1 MSSPILVT
9 KLFIPPTR
17 SEIVSRPRLL
27 EQLNNG
33 LNRKLI
39 LISAPAGFGKTSLV
53 TEWLNTIQVD
63 PNGGKQDELKVA
75 WLSLDE
81 HDNDLVRFL
90 SYFITVL
97 NRIEEIEVDLG
108 KEALQMLQSPQPL
121 PPETILTSL
130 INDVA
135 VTQIKVLLVLDD
147 YHLIETQAIHEALN
161 FLIENQP
168 PQLHLAI
175 TTRED
180 PPLHLAR
187 LRASGQLFEIRA
199 TDLCFT
205 SEEVAEFLN
214 QVMMLGLKAEDIAVI
229 EARTEGW
236 IAGLQLAALSMQG
249 RDDMHHFIQSFAGSN
264 RLILD
269 YLLDEVLEL
278 QSAEILNFLLKTSIL
293 DRLYGSLCDAVR
305 FGSAETR
312 GNTEDNA
319 TGQHVLEKL
328 EQSNLFIIPLDEER
342 CWYRYHHLFADLLR
356 LRLRQTQPDLLPEL
370 HLRASQWYEQQGN
383 RIEAIDHALH
393 STDYVRAI
401 ELIDTNIEGNYESVA
416 LSTLERWL
424 TAIPDNLITSNPQML
439 LLRAWY
445 QFNTGQIETADQ
457 NLMDAAHLLENADQ
471 FTNPIQEALAGRAL
485 AIRSF
490 IASLRGEFAGSVQL
504 AKHALDL
511 LPETEQAW
519 RSGVT
524 ITLGEAYA
532 AEGQMAAA
540 QQVRTEALKLSQS
553 AGNPYII
560 MIANLNLAETLWQ
573 QGEIMT
579 VLEICEHQVQ
589 FATEHDLAEAP
600 IIGWLLGLW
609 GASMAELNQ
618 VEKALELTHKGAEIA
633 ERGQDMFY
641 LSYSYL
647 YWVRVLFLAGD
658 WPAVD
663 ALLQTMAR
671 IDSFAHWVM
680 PQISAWQVRIWLAE
694 GKLDDAA
701 QWLNDN
707 SPSIDG
713 DLPYVY
719 EADYVAVARI
729 LLVQKQ
735 FDAAVDLLTRLQDVA
750 EAGGRYLRV
759 IELLLLL
766 ALTAQARDDLPQALS
781 FLDQALQLGES
792 RGMIQTFVIEGPALA
807 RLLYT
812 ALQQDIEP
820 SYVQRILAAFPVE
833 APQELKAGPSEET
846 DWLEPLTDRESEI
859 LQLIGEGLT
868 NKEISS
874 RLYLSTNTIKTH
886 LRNIF
891 GKLGVNNRI
900 QAVARGR
907 ALGIFVDD

>member
-27 EQLNNG
+27 ERLNNG
-33 LNRKLI
+33 LNRKLT

-53 TEWLNTIQVD
+53 TEWLTTVQVKQ
-63 PNGGKQDELKVA
+63 NGDNQGELQIA

-90 SYFITVL
+90 SYFISAL
-97 NRIEEIEVDLG
+97 NRIKEIEGALG

-135 VTQIKVLLVLDD
+135 VTDFKVVLVLDD
-147 YHLIETQAIHEALN
+147 YHLIEAQPIHEALN

-180 PPLHLAR
+180 PPLLLSR
-187 LRASGQLFEIRA
+187 LRARGQLSEIRA
-199 TDLCFT
+199 ADLSFK

-214 QVMMLGLKAEDIAVI
+214 QVMGLGLAAEDVAVI

-249 RDDMHHFIQSFAGSN
+249 RDDIRSFIRSFGGSN

-269 YLLDEVLEL
+269 YLIDEVLEQ
-278 QSAEILNFLLKTSIL
+278 QSAEIQNFLLKTSIL
-293 DRLYGSLCDAVR
+293 DRLFGPLCDAVR
-305 FGSAETR
+305 LGSAET
-312 GNTEDNA
+312 GGDTEEKF
-319 TGQHVLEKL
+319 TGQQILEKL
-328 EQSNLFIIPLDEER
+328 EHTNLFIIPLDEER

-356 LRLRQTQPDLLPEL
+356 LRLRQTQPDLILDL
-370 HLRASQWYEQQGN
+370 HLRASLWYEQQGD
-383 RIEAIDHALH
+383 RVAAIDHALH
-393 STDYVRAI
+393 GSDYVRAI
-401 ELIDTNIEGNYESVA
+401 ELIDANIEGNYESVA
-416 LSTLERWL
+416 LPILERWL
-424 TAIPDNLITSNPQML
+424 TAIPDKLITTHPEMML
-439 LLRAWY
+439 LKAWH
-445 QFNTGQIETADQ
+445 QFNTGKIETADQ
-457 NLMDAAHLLENADQ
+457 NLMAVAELVENADQ
-471 FTNPIQEALAGRAL
+471 LANPMLAALSGRAL

-490 IASLRGEFAGSVQL
+490 IASLRGDFAGSAQF
-504 AKHALDL
+504 AKQALDL
-511 LPETEQAW
+511 LPATEQAW
-519 RSGVT
+519 RGGVT

-532 AEGQMAAA
+532 AEGQMADA

-553 AGNPYII
+553 SGNPHII

-573 QGEIMT
+573 QGEIMA
-579 VLEICEHQVQ
+579 VLEICERQVQ

-600 IIGWLLGLW
+600 IMGWLLGLW

-658 WPAVD
+658 WPAVN

-671 IDSFAHWVM
+671 IDSFAHWVT

-694 GKLDDAA
+694 GNLDAA
-701 QWLNDN
+701 ANWLNEN
-707 SPSIDG
+707 SPSING
-713 DLPYVY
+713 EFPFVY

-729 LLVQKQ
+729 LLVQEQ
-735 FDAAVDLLTRLQDVA
+735 FDAAVELLTRLQEIA

-781 FLDQALQLGES
+781 FLEQALQLGES

-807 RLLYT
+807 RLLYA
-812 ALQQDIEP
+812 ALQQGIEP
-820 SYVQRILAAFPVE
+820 AYVQRILAAFPVE

-874 RLYLSTNTIKTH
+874 RLYLSSRQLPGVGLWESSLMIK
-886 LRNIF
+886 L
-891 GKLGVNNRI
+891 
-900 QAVARGR
+900 QQS
-907 ALGIFVDD
+907 